1 MELNGAK
8 RTRTAGPLNAIEVL
22 YQLSYSPTRAFTT
35 MTYLLPVCQVLGKN
49 FFSNSPDKGRDFRVN
64 SQRERLS
71 ALYCFLTTD
80 PGRYQM
86 TDTARDMLQKLRR
99 KEGSWVEWGH
109 AIAHLQKAGY
119 KLEQIFEETGIE
131 AVQQN
136 QIVVASQVYTSI
148 LNEAV
153 PEPVLQ
159 YFQQKG
165 SDRLYEFRILAT
177 AERAAAAE
185 FVVAQNL
192 DADEAH
198 ELAKAMKDLSRMRML
213 PEGFSRQPGDAIAYQ
228 CWKTAR
234 QHNDLQDR
242 SRLIAKGLK
251 FAQTP
256 GAREAIEQLLTD
268 FTVVPKRPAPILPV
282 YRLESAEEL
291 PRVIPVVG
299 ELPLSTADLQAVP
312 ITDETEP
319 FGMVKFAGQG
329 AWVPVPGWQVVRSA
343 EDPVAILGTSDQLP
357 NPVPGPP
364 EAVLIIVDRSQRQWD
379 ADSYFLADLGSQLEI
394 QWLETAPDVPLL
406 GRVLLVVRPKRILD
420 EDLTKDPWQVDE

>member
-1 MELNGAK
+1 
-8 RTRTAGPLNAIEVL
+8 
-22 YQLSYSPTRAFTT
+22 
-35 MTYLLPVCQVLGKN
+35 
-49 FFSNSPDKGRDFRVN
+49 
-64 SQRERLS
+64 
-71 ALYCFLTTD
+71 
-80 PGRYQM
+80 M
-86 TDTARDMLQKLRR
+86 TDTARDLLHALRR
-99 KEGSWVEWGH
+99 KKGSWVEWGQ

-119 KLEQIFEETGIE
+119 KPAQIFEDTGIE

-148 LNEAV
+148 LNANA

-192 DADEAH
+192 DANEAH
-198 ELAKAMKDLSRMRML
+198 ELAKAMKDLFRMRML

-256 GAREAIEQLLTD
+256 GAREAIERLLTD

-282 YRLESAEEL
+282 YRLESAEDL
-291 PRVIPVVG
+291 PRVLPVVG
-299 ELPLSTADLQAVP
+299 ELPLSAADLQAVP

-329 AWVPVPGWQVVRSA
+329 AWVLVPGWQVVRSA

>member
-1 MELNGAK
+1 
-8 RTRTAGPLNAIEVL
+8 
-22 YQLSYSPTRAFTT
+22 
-35 MTYLLPVCQVLGKN
+35 
-49 FFSNSPDKGRDFRVN
+49 
-64 SQRERLS
+64 
-71 ALYCFLTTD
+71 
-80 PGRYQM
+80 M
-86 TDTARDMLQKLRR
+86 TDTEQDMLHALRR

-109 AIAHLQKAGY
+109 AIAQLQKSGY
-119 KLEQIFEETGIE
+119 KPAQIFEDTGIE

-148 LNEAV
+148 LNANA

-165 SDRLYEFRILAT
+165 SDRLYEFRILAG

-198 ELAKAMKDLSRMRML
+198 DLARAMKDLSRMRTL

-256 GAREAIEQLLTD
+256 GAREAIERLLTD

-299 ELPLSTADLQAVP
+299 ELPLSAADLQAVP
-312 ITDETEP
+312 ITDETPP
-319 FGMVKFAGQG
+319 FSMVKFAGQG

-343 EDPVAILGTSDQLP
+343 EDPVAILATSDQLP
-357 NPVPGPP
+357 NPVSGPP
-364 EAVLIIVDRSQRQWD
+364 EPVLIIVDRSQRQWD

-394 QWLETAPDVPLL
+394 QWSETAPDIPLL